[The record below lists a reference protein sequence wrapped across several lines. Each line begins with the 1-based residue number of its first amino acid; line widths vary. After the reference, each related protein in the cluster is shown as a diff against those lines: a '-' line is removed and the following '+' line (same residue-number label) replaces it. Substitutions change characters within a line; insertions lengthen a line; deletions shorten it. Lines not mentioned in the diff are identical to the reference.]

1 MKKKQIY
8 ILLCVLIIAIVIYF
22 TFKKKKT
29 ESNFKLSSNST
40 SNGGG
45 GISGG
50 TIGLNPGLDPGLTP
64 VQTPIKIDWVI
75 YIKSVDQTKIT
86 NLTNGL
92 GYAYKLANGNWVSVT
107 KFSTPGAQIP
117 VHNGQF
123 IRGQFFIP
131 VGLSDI
137 NFQSS
142 AFLLSSVMGDIVNNP
157 SNRVY
162 IQVYANNQLIVDR
175 RPNGFDAAAWAI
187 NKWDAG
193 TLVPVSY

>member
-40 SNGGG
+40 SNGG

-92 GYAYKLANGNWVSVT
+92 GYAHKLANGNWVSVT
-107 KFSTPGAQIP
+107 KFSAPGAQIP

-142 AFLLSSVMGDIVNNP
+142 AFLLSSVTGDIANNP

-193 TLVPVSY
+193 TLIPVSY